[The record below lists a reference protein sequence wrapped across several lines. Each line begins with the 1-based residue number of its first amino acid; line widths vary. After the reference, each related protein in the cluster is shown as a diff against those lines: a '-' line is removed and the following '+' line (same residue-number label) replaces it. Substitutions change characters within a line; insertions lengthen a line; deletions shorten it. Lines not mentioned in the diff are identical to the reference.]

1 MNNSILWFVTVGL
14 CPGPVMTI
22 DVVSLDH
29 AIEGFAIDSEDT
41 RRSLFVSARVFQ
53 HTGNVASLDYG
64 ERDQV
69 VTGSIR

>member
-1 MNNSILWFVTVGL
+1 
-14 CPGPVMTI
+14 MTI

-53 HTGNVASLDYG
+53 HTGNVAPLDYR

-69 VTGSIR
+69 VIGSIR

>member
-1 MNNSILWFVTVGL
+1 
-14 CPGPVMTI
+14 MTI

-29 AIEGFAIDSEDT
+29 AIEGFAVDSENT
-41 RRSLFVSARVFQ
+41 RGSLFVSARMFQ

-69 VTGSIR
+69 AIGSIR